1 VARIAGTDG
10 ADKLH
15 GARENDDIRGLAGD
29 DSLYGGKGDD
39 TLQGGSGADLLVGGD
54 GDDRLRDDSKDA
66 GSTIRGG
73 GGDDVI
79 ESTAARLIFGGEGHD
94 RLSYR
99 FAATTDDIIVDLR
112 ELGGGGVVDLG
123 DTRVWGVEEIT
134 RIVFGAGDD
143 MLIMNDAGNTL
154 LTNGLAGD
162 DTLLGGAGDDA
173 FAGDFDNDLL
183 EGRAGDDQLW
193 GGRGRDTVR
202 GGGGDDLLVETVM
215 AGDDLFGGKGFDTAW
230 INFRHGVAAVADFS
244 AAGEAS
250 VNIGGGVLI
259 GSIEQLVL
267 QLTDHADSILLGDYL
282 TSTLRARD
290 GDDTIAG
297 AASAEFL
304 AGEDGDDLLSGGA
317 GDDRLYGGKGD
328 DTISG
333 GEGKD
338 YFRGGAGADRFIMT
352 GEDGATDFIDD
363 LTEAD
368 VIDLSALD
376 ADSTQAGDQ
385 AFVLVQAFSGAAAE
399 AVMIGGRKAS
409 RLELDTDGDG
419 RADITVELDRDQTG
433 FENFVL

>member
-1 VARIAGTDG
+1 MARIAGTDG
-10 ADKLH
+10 ADRLR
-15 GARENDDIRGLAGD
+15 GARENDDVRGLAGD

-54 GDDRLRDDSKDA
+54 GDDRLRDDFDDA

-73 GGDDVI
+73 DGDDVI

-99 FAATTDDIIVDLR
+99 FAPTTDDIIVDLR
-112 ELGGGGVVDLG
+112 ELGDGGVVDLG

-162 DTLLGGAGDDA
+162 DTLLGGAGGDA

-183 EGRAGDDQLW
+183 EGRAGDDRLW

-202 GGGGDDLLVETVM
+202 GGGGDDLLVETVI
-215 AGDDLFGGKGFDTAW
+215 AGDDLFGDEGFDTAW
-230 INFRHGVAAVADFS
+230 INFRRGVAALADFS

-250 VNIGGGVLI
+250 VDIGGGVLI
-259 GSIEQLVL
+259 GSIERLVL
-267 QLTDHADSILLGDYL
+267 QLTDHADRVLLGDYMN
-282 TSTLRARD
+282 STLRARD

-297 AASAEFL
+297 AAGAEFL
-304 AGEDGDDLLSGGA
+304 AGEDGDDLVSGGG

-328 DTISG
+328 DTIAG
-333 GEGKD
+333 GRGAD
-338 YFRGGAGADRFIMT
+338 HLRGGAGADRFLVDVL
-352 GEDGATDFIDD
+352 DGATDFIDD
-363 LTEAD
+363 LSEAD
-368 VIDLSALD
+368 VIDLSAID
-376 ADSTQAGDQ
+376 ADVTEAGDQ
-385 AFVLVQAFSGAAAE
+385 AFVLVDAFTGAAGE
-399 AVMIGGRKAS
+399 AVLIGGRKTS
-409 RLELDTDGDG
+409 WLELDMDGDAAPDA
-419 RADITVELDRDQTG
+419 RIRLDGDQG
-433 FENFVL
+433 AYENFVL